1 MSAKNSLPTTIALG
15 VARGGLEIRQ
25 FMRQRESVVFTLA
38 FPIILLAIFGS
49 VFKTTIADGVTF
61 SQYFVAGMIASGL
74 VNTGF
79 QQLAITIPMEREFGS
94 LKRLRGTPM
103 HVASYFIGKS
113 ILVFVSMAIQVLLL
127 LAGGMIFFGVELPS
141 DPYKWSVFT
150 WLIVFGSA
158 ASTALGIAFAAVPKS
173 GRGASAVVSPVVI
186 ILQFFSGVFFVFTDL
201 PGWMQ
206 QVAAI
211 FPLKWMTQG
220 MRSVF
225 LPDSF
230 ALREVAGTWETVEIE
245 KINRSICNFCSD
257 SFGNFCIRGHFNS
270 ETNSK
275 TKPKNRL
282 GGFHQRD

>member
-1 MSAKNSLPTTIALG
+1 MSTKNSLPTTIALG

-230 ALREVAGTWETVEIE
+230 ALREVAGTWETERTFFILL
-245 KINRSICNFCSD
+245 IWLIAGIFLA
-257 SFGNFCIRGHFNS
+257 IRTFKWS
-270 ETNSK
+270 
-275 TKPKNRL
+275 
-282 GGFHQRD
+282 RD